1 MRISD
6 WSSDVCSSDLSWGV
20 PLCVQ
25 IRPGAL
31 VVLEIGVSHTRCG
44 GDEIWPL
51 AELLCDLIIEHDECL
66 LPGLVSE
73 GEIRLVT
80 LVGETAPVPVHQD
93 GALTEHGGLRAQVCR
108 HKGKDERPQ
117 HPCREEIGRAHV

>member
-6 WSSDVCSSDLSWGV
+6 WSSDVCSSDLSDRLGELSWGV

-66 LPGLVSE
+66 IPGQS
-73 GEIRLVT
+73 
-80 LVGETAPVPVHQD
+80 A
-93 GALTEHGGLRAQVCR
+93 RAS
-108 HKGKDERPQ
+108 
-117 HPCREEIGRAHV
+117 CRERVCQYVSISVVAIAVKKKTNNSKTSEKYIYESTTKYN

>member
-6 WSSDVCSSDLSWGV
+6 WSSDVCSSDLSDRLGELSWGV

-73 GEIRLVT
+73 GELRLVT
-80 LVGETAPVPVHQD
+80 LVGETARVPVHQD
-93 GALTEHGGLRAQVCR
+93 CALPEHGDRKRV
-108 HKGKDERPQ
+108 
-117 HPCREEIGRAHV
+117 V